1 MDRLQFIIPVRIS
14 PEPSQPVTEIY
25 SVGDAMT
32 FLQEWPVGRQGPVY
46 QTAMNAC
53 LEAMIEQV
61 PTEDARKA
69 FTSFAR
75 VSKILTRDDAHALVL
90 DGDGEI
96 RPAH

>member
-1 MDRLQFIIPVRIS
+1 MDKLQFIIPVRIS
-14 PEPSQPVTEIY
+14 PDADQPVTEIY
-25 SVGDAMT
+25 SVHDAMT
-32 FLQEWPVGRQGPVY
+32 FLHEWPVGRQGPLY
-46 QTAMNAC
+46 QAAMNAC
-53 LEAMIEQV
+53 LSAMIEQV

-75 VSKILTRDDAHALVL
+75 VANILTRDDAHALVL